1 MKIGARGMPGVVFL
15 KNVGLKMSKKCIMC
29 NEENQDVS
37 RYCHMCGFKFTDSAA
52 EGEETPPK
60 ERKQRTRPVRM
71 ANPYYE
77 NRPRRHRKKSF
88 SNNKIIF
95 GVLIL
100 IIIAMFLYIIQG
112 GSLNR
117 DKGLSDSQ
125 RFQMMQQ
132 FQQNSGQNSG
142 LDFNLKYK

>member
-1 MKIGARGMPGVVFL
+1 
-15 KNVGLKMSKKCIMC
+15 MSKKCIMC

-37 RYCHMCGFKFTDSAA
+37 RYCHMCGFKFTDSQA
-52 EGEETPPK
+52 ETEETPLK
-60 ERKQRTRPVRM
+60 EKRERTRPARM

-77 NRPRRHRKKSF
+77 NRPKRHRKKSF
-88 SNNKIIF
+88 NTNKIIF

-100 IIIAMFLYIIQG
+100 IIAALFIYIFQG

-117 DKGLSDSQ
+117 DRGLSDTQ
-125 RFQMMQQ
+125 RLQMMQQ